1 MPTIGASPCAL
12 VRNAYVLGGKR
23 RVAVIE
29 NGAIR
34 SDDGD
39 AHHWQQLA
47 PGDTSDAI
55 LAAMTAAGIDHLFFT
70 SGAEIVF
77 FQEAV
82 AKARAQ
88 GRPAPRLITM
98 THEHASL
105 NAALGYAAVSG
116 RAAATVAHVDAGT
129 LNYGAAIHTAWRSG
143 LPVLITAGGGP
154 ASYPGSMPGAR
165 DGGGHIWMQQPIDQN
180 GIVRQYMKW
189 DHRLE
194 YQDNPGLI
202 VSRALQVALT
212 EPRGPAYL
220 TIPKEIGLLPA
231 RDTSF
236 PNVDQLGVP
245 LPAAPNPAG
254 IREIAHRLAHAQTP
268 VIVVSSSGR
277 NPQTVPALVTLC
289 ERLAIGVVYSSPRAY
304 HSFPLN
310 HALHQDASALK
321 DADLVLV
328 IDAAVPW
335 IPGGDA
341 PPKTA
346 YVAVLDAD
354 PIRTRIPTYEFTANL
369 RVGSDP
375 LLGIEALS
383 AALSE
388 FAGSSDRVRIAKRM
402 DRWTAR
408 SIERARTAEERANAV
423 AAANPISPLWLSH
436 EIGAVLS
443 DECIVFDEALP
454 HNRIADY
461 LRSNRP
467 ASYFGNPGTS
477 GGWAPGA
484 ALGAKLAAPDRDVV
498 AITGD
503 GFYMYSTASAAM
515 WAAAH
520 YGAPFLTIVYQN
532 RSYSTGTLRVKS
544 TYPDSFAAKG
554 GYDGGYFDPP
564 VDFARDAHSAGAFGE
579 NVRDPADIRAAIT
592 RGLRSIRAGKPAVIA
607 VWLPK
612 LLEPS

>member
-1 MPTIGASPCAL
+1 MAISDAPNATSAADSLEWRAVPTG
-12 VRNAYVLGGKR
+12 
-23 RVAVIE
+23 E
-29 NGAIR
+29 
-34 SDDGD
+34 
-39 AHHWQQLA
+39 
-47 PGDTSDAI
+47 TSDALI
-55 LAAMTAAGIDHLFFT
+55 AAMTAGGVDHLFFT

-82 AKARAQ
+82 AKALAQ

-105 NAALGYAAVSG
+105 NAALGFAAVSG

-154 ASYPGSMPGAR
+154 ASFPGTMRGAR

-180 GIVRQYMKW
+180 SIVRQYMKW

-202 VSRALQVALT
+202 VSRALQVALS
-212 EPRGPAYL
+212 EPRGPVYL
-220 TIPKEIGLLPA
+220 TIPKEIGLLPT
-231 RDTSF
+231 RDASF
-236 PNVDQLGVP
+236 PTCEQLGVP
-245 LPAAPNPAG
+245 LPAGPNPTG
-254 IREIAHRLAHAQTP
+254 IREIARRLARARTP
-268 VIVVSSSGR
+268 VIVVSNSGR
-277 NPQTVPALVTLC
+277 NPASVPALVALC
-289 ERLAIGVVYSSPRAY
+289 EKLAIGVVYSSPRAY
-304 HSFPLN
+304 LSFPMG
-310 HALHQDASALK
+310 HVLHQDTDSLR
-321 DADLVLV
+321 DADVVLV
-328 IDAAVPW
+328 IDATVPW
-335 IPGGDA
+335 IPGNDE
-341 PPKTA
+341 PPA
-346 YVAVLDAD
+346 GAFVAVMDAD
-354 PIRTRIPTYEFTANL
+354 PIRTRIPTYEFTANV
-369 RVGSDP
+369 RVGCDP

-383 AALSE
+383 AALPE
-388 FAGSSDRVRIAKRM
+388 FLDGADAARIAERSERWAERSR
-402 DRWTAR
+402 DRAAR
-408 SIERARTAEERANAV
+408 AGERARAV
-423 AAANPISPLWLSH
+423 STQTPVSAVWLSH
-436 EIGAVLS
+436 EIAAAL
-443 DECIVFDEALP
+443 DDNCIVFDETLP

-461 LRSNRP
+461 HRPNRP
-467 ASYFGNPGTS
+467 GSYFGNPGTS

-484 ALGAKLAAPDRDVV
+484 AFGAKLAAPERDVV

-564 VDFARDAHSAGAFGE
+564 VDFAQEAESAGAYGE
-579 NVRDPADIRAAIT
+579 NVRDPADVRAAIQ
-592 RGLRSIRAGKPAVIA
+592 RGLQSIRAGRPAVIA

-612 LLEPS
+612 LLEDS

>member
-1 MPTIGASPCAL
+1 
-12 VRNAYVLGGKR
+12 
-23 RVAVIE
+23 VAVSE
-29 NGAIR
+29 ER
-34 SDDGD
+34 SIADAAD
-39 AHHWQQLA
+39 AHRWQSLPA
-47 PGDTSDAI
+47 GETSDAI
-55 LAAMTAAGIDHLFFT
+55 VAAMTAAGIDHLFFT

-116 RAAATVAHVDAGT
+116 RPAATVAHVDAGT

-143 LPVLITAGGGP
+143 LPVLLTAGGGP
-154 ASYPGSMPGAR
+154 ASYPGTMPGSR
-165 DGGGHIWMQQPIDQN
+165 DGGGHIWMQQPIDQQS
-180 GIVRQYMKW
+180 IVRQYMKW

-202 VSRALQVALT
+202 VSRAMQVALS
-212 EPRGPAYL
+212 EPCGPAYL

-231 RDTSF
+231 RDTTF
-236 PNVDQLGVP
+236 PTVAQLGLP
-245 LPAAPNPAG
+245 LPQAPNPNGVRAV
-254 IREIAHRLAHAQTP
+254 AQRLAHARRP

-277 NPQTVPALVTLC
+277 NPETVPALVTLC
-289 ERLAIGVVYSSPRAY
+289 ERVGVGVVYSTPRAY
-304 HSFPLN
+304 HSFPMN
-310 HALHQDASALK
+310 HSLHQDVSALNE
-321 DADLVLV
+321 ADFVLV

-335 IPGGDA
+335 IPGTDQ
-341 PPKTA
+341 PPESA
-346 YVAVLDAD
+346 YVAVMDAD

-369 RVGSDP
+369 RLGCDP

-383 AALSE
+383 SALSE
-388 FAGSSDRVRIAKRM
+388 FIGSED
-402 DRWTAR
+402 TAR
-408 SIERARTAEERANAV
+408 FAQRNAFWAERSRERARVAQERAQAV
-423 AAANPISPLWLSH
+423 STATPIDARWLSH
-436 EIGAVLS
+436 EIGATLS
-443 DECIVFDEALP
+443 DDCIVFDEALP
-454 HNRIADY
+454 HNRLWDY

-467 ASYFGNPGTS
+467 GSYFGNPGTS

-484 ALGAKLAAPDRDVV
+484 ALGGKFAAPDRDVV

-503 GFYMYSTASAAM
+503 GFYMYSTAQAAM
-515 WAAAH
+515 WAGAH

-544 TYPDSFAAKG
+544 TYPDSFAAKA

-564 VDFARDAHSAGAFGE
+564 VDFAREVEAAGAYGE
-579 NVRDPADIRAAIT
+579 NVRDPAEIRPALQ
-592 RGLRSIRAGKPAVIA
+592 RGLRSIREGTPAVIA

-612 LLEPS
+612 LLDNV

>member
-1 MPTIGASPCAL
+1 M
-12 VRNAYVLGGKR
+12 
-23 RVAVIE
+23 
-29 NGAIR
+29 
-34 SDDGD
+34 
-39 AHHWQQLA
+39 
-47 PGDTSDAI
+47 
-55 LAAMTAAGIDHLFFT
+55 
-70 SGAEIVF
+70 
-77 FQEAV
+77 
-82 AKARAQ
+82 
-88 GRPAPRLITM
+88 
-98 THEHASL
+98 
-105 NAALGYAAVSG
+105 
-116 RAAATVAHVDAGT
+116 
-129 LNYGAAIHTAWRSG
+129 
-143 LPVLITAGGGP
+143 TAGGGP

-231 RDTSF
+231 RDASF
-236 PNVDQLGVP
+236 PNVGQLGIP
-245 LPAAPNPAG
+245 LPAAPNANG
-254 IREIAHRLAHAQTP
+254 VREIAHRLAHAQRP

-277 NPQTVPALVTLC
+277 NPDTVPALVTLC

-304 HSFPLN
+304 HSFPMN
-310 HALHQDASALK
+310 HPLHQETSALN
-321 DADLVLV
+321 DADVVLV
-328 IDAAVPW
+328 IDATVPW
-335 IPGGDA
+335 IPGTDA
-341 PPKTA
+341 PSKNA
-346 YVAVLDAD
+346 YVAVMDAD
-354 PIRTRIPTYEFTANL
+354 PIRTRIPTYEFTADL
-369 RVGSDP
+369 RIGSDP
-375 LLGIEALS
+375 LLGIEAVS

-388 FAGSSDRVRIAKRM
+388 FIGANDAERIAR
-402 DRWTAR
+402 RAQQWTER
-408 SIERARTAEERANAV
+408 SRERSQAAEERAMGV
-423 AAANPISPLWLSH
+423 ATANPISPLWLSH
-436 EIGAVLS
+436 EIGAALS
-443 DECIVFDEALP
+443 DDCIVFDEALP
-454 HNRIADY
+454 HNRVADY

-467 ASYFGNPGTS
+467 GSYFGNPGTS

-484 ALGAKLAAPDRDVV
+484 ALGGKLAAPDRDVV

-544 TYPDSFAAKG
+544 TYADSYAAKA

-564 VDFARDAHSAGAFGE
+564 VDFAREAESAGAYGE
-579 NVRDPADIRAAIT
+579 NVREPTEIAPAIR
-592 RGLRSIRAGKPAVIA
+592 RGLRSIRSGKPAVIA

-612 LLEPS
+612 LLEHS